1 MDDGLKIINIITIV
15 IIIIATKNLI
25 ISNIIMAILLMKVVI
40 LMIAVECS
48 GGGHPFW
55 PTGCSPCF
63 QRIPSPLWGSSPAL
77 PLGSAGR
84 YNTHMA
90 IGGWMKQ
97 NIKGEPGVGDP
108 GLWDR
113 HKLLLHIFRGERQGE
128 RLPEPK
134 KGRTDVRWSS
144 LNAGRL
150 LSDIASQ
157 NYPFCCLLAGC

>member
-1 MDDGLKIINIITIV
+1 MIT
-15 IIIIATKNLI
+15 
-25 ISNIIMAILLMKVVI
+25 
-40 LMIAVECS
+40 VECS
-48 GGGHPFW
+48 GGRHPFW

-77 PLGSAGR
+77 PLGSAGN

-90 IGGWMKQ
+90 IGGWMMQ

-134 KGRTDVRWSS
+134 KGRTDVGWSS
-144 LNAGRL
+144 LNAG
-150 LSDIASQ
+150 IASQ
-157 NYPFCCLLAGC
+157 TLSVLLPVGRLLISGCLLVGWLAGCKFGWRLVPFLLSTQSLQQCQTKNQLAC